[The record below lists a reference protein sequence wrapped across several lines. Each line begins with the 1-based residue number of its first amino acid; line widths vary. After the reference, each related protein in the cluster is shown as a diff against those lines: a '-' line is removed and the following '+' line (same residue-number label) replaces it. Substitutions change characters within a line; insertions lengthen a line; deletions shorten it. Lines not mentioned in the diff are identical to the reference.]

1 MAEYPSNS
9 NKAKESSLVREQQT
23 SVPQPKTADIP
34 QSTHPRAPQQR
45 KISPVREIFKAIF
58 PGGFNQIKEQLI
70 WDIFVPWAQDM
81 LHNGWQGL
89 GDVIFPG
96 SGGNRS
102 KPSGNPEHYSYDE
115 AYRPKTYSS
124 YYEYDMKPFRTQKEA
139 DETLNELHEIM
150 MKYGIVTLLDFND
163 KVGNRTNPTQ
173 ANYGWTNINAADI
186 RRVRDGWIIEMPKA
200 RPIDG

>member
-9 NKAKESSLVREQQT
+9 NKAKESSLVREQT
-23 SVPQPKTADIP
+23 SAPQPQTADIP

-96 SGGNRS
+96 SSRS
-102 KPSGNPEHYSYDE
+102 KPSGNPEHYSYNE
-115 AYRPKTYSS
+115 SYKPKTYSS
-124 YYEYDMKPFRTQKEA
+124 YYEYDMKPFRTQSEA
-139 DETLNELHEIM
+139 EKALNDLHAIM
-150 MKYGIVTLLDFND
+150 MKYGVVTLLDFNER
-163 KVGNRTNPTQ
+163 VGNETNPTQ
-173 ANYGWTNINAADI
+173 ANYGWTNINSADI
-186 RRVRDGWIIEMPKA
+186 RRVRDGWLVEMPSAK
-200 RPIDG
+200 PIKW

>member
-9 NKAKESSLVREQQT
+9 NKAKESSLVREQHT

-96 SGGNRS
+96 SNRS
-102 KPSGNPEHYSYDE
+102 KPSGNPEHYSYNE
-115 AYRPKTYSS
+115 SYKPKTYSS
-124 YYEYDMKPFRTQKEA
+124 YYEYDMKPFRTQSEA
-139 DETLNELHEIM
+139 EKALNDLHAIM
-150 MKYGIVTLLDFND
+150 MKYGVVTLLDFNER
-163 KVGNRTNPTQ
+163 VGNETNPTQ
-173 ANYGWTNINAADI
+173 ANYGWTNINSADI
-186 RRVRDGWIIEMPKA
+186 RRVRDGWLVEMPSAK
-200 RPIDG
+200 PIKW

>member
-96 SGGNRS
+96 SNRS
-102 KPSGNPEHYSYDE
+102 KPSGNPEHYSYNE
-115 AYRPKTYSS
+115 SYKPKTYSS
-124 YYEYDMKPFRTQKEA
+124 YYEYDMKPFRTQSEA
-139 DETLNELHEIM
+139 EKALNDLHAIM
-150 MKYGIVTLLDFND
+150 MKYGVVTLLDFNER
-163 KVGNRTNPTQ
+163 VGNETNPTQ
-173 ANYGWTNINAADI
+173 ANYGWTNINSADI
-186 RRVRDGWIIEMPKA
+186 RRVRDGWLVEMPSAK
-200 RPIDG
+200 PIKW

>member
-23 SVPQPKTADIP
+23 SAPQPQTADIP

-96 SGGNRS
+96 SNRS
-102 KPSGNPEHYSYDE
+102 KPSGNPEHYSYNE
-115 AYRPKTYSS
+115 SYKPKTYSS
-124 YYEYDMKPFRTQKEA
+124 YYEYDMKPFRTQSEA
-139 DETLNELHEIM
+139 EKALNDLHAIM
-150 MKYGIVTLLDFND
+150 RKYGVVTLLDFNER
-163 KVGNRTNPTQ
+163 VGNETNPTQ
-173 ANYGWTNINAADI
+173 ANYGWTNINSADI
-186 RRVRDGWIIEMPKA
+186 RRVRDGWLVEMPSAK
-200 RPIDG
+200 PIKW